1 MFLKLAEIININGP
15 IIMPFLQLRSL
26 QVVLSDLEVILG
38 VLSRYSLPLLIQE
51 SVNSKVVGGGKCL

>member
-38 VLSRYSLPLLIQE
+38 VPSRYSLPLLIQE
-51 SVNSKVVGGGKCL
+51 SVNSKVVRGGKCL